1 VPQTVRFACANDP
14 RFLAVLQ
21 AFLDHLMETAKGAG
35 LRIAVVGCGYWGSKH
50 VRVLHATED
59 VAEVALVDGR
69 ADRLQILARNFKAAP
84 CYADLRSAL
93 PHVDAV
99 VVATPPST
107 HVGVALEAIE
117 AGKHVLVEKPLAPT
131 TAGARRLVKAASEA
145 GVILMVGH
153 TFEYNP
159 AVRKLR
165 ELVRS
170 QELGEIY
177 YIDSARLNLG
187 LYQNDVNVIF
197 DLAPHDVSIINNVLD
212 RRPVAVQAWAARH
225 AHRRFE
231 DVAYLRLFY
240 DDVFDDRGMSANI
253 HVSWLDPCKVRRVTA
268 VGSKKMAVYDDL
280 AADERIRV
288 LDKGVSLPAD
298 GGNLTQ
304 PPTSYRYGDIVVP
317 FIASDEPL
325 AVQDRHFIECI
336 GSGAQP
342 LTDGANGLA
351 VVETLEAAELSR
363 RLGRPVLLEEV
374 RVDSHVFQSIGWGN
388 GHHAASQHANGSG
401 DGSPALSAPLLT
413 LPRSEAV

>member
-1 VPQTVRFACANDP
+1 
-14 RFLAVLQ
+14 
-21 AFLDHLMETAKGAG
+21 MGAEAGDG
-35 LRIAVVGCGYWGSKH
+35 LRVAVVGCGYWGSKH
-50 VRVLHATED
+50 VRVFHALD
-59 VAEVALVDGR
+59 GVAEVALVDSR
-69 ADRLQILARNFKAAP
+69 ADRLQNLARNFKTAP
-84 CYADLRSAL
+84 CYPDLSSAL

-99 VVATPPST
+99 VVATPPSM
-107 HVGVALEAIE
+107 HVPVALEAIE

-131 TAGARRLVKAASEA
+131 TAGARRLIKAASEY

-170 QELGEIY
+170 QELGELY

-197 DLAPHDVSIINNVLD
+197 DLAPHDVSIINHVLG
-212 RRPVAVQAWAARH
+212 RRPVAVDAWAARH
-225 AHRRFE
+225 AHSRFE

-240 DDVFDDRGMSANI
+240 DDVFDGRGMSANI

-268 VGSKKMAVYDDL
+268 VGSVKMAVYDDL

-288 LDKGVSLPAD
+288 LDKGLSLPPD

-317 FIASDEPL
+317 FVPADEPL
-325 AVQDRHFIECI
+325 AVQDGHFVNCI
-336 GSGAQP
+336 ATGAQP

-374 RVDSHVFQSIGWGN
+374 RVDSHAFRSIGWGG
-388 GHHAASQHANGSG
+388 GHRLASQHANGSG
-401 DGSPALSAPLLT
+401 DGSPAASAPPMT
-413 LPRSEAV
+413 LPSSEAV